1 MTAMIKLRHQ
11 QPSLWHRGLA
21 EDIEGLWEP
30 WMRLVDEL
38 LEDEQLLDTVY
49 EAQGERHP
57 QSRSRGRMQTPAEVL
72 LRLLLL
78 KHIRNWS
85 YDVLEREVRA
95 NLVYRA
101 FTRIGDEKVP
111 DAKTL
116 ARLGQLMGPKVI
128 EQLHRRVVELAQE
141 RGVTR
146 GRKMRVDTTVVESNI
161 HYPTDSSLLGD
172 GTRLTRTMKKI
183 KSKAGGLK
191 GKVRDRMRSIRK
203 RVLAIALSTR
213 LLGPPGEERRKR
225 QYRELLSLTRK
236 VINQAKRVLAEVKE
250 SPRRRRT
257 PVEGLAQWLET
268 MVGRVRQVV
277 KQTRTRIFAGDTK
290 SPGKIVSVFEPYT
303 EIVRKGKASKP
314 NEFGK
319 LVKIQEAENQIV
331 THFEVYAERPADST
345 LLLSSLQVH
354 QQRLGRIPGM
364 VAADAGFYSR
374 ENEKAGQAQGVRWMS
389 VPNKNTT
396 SNERKRLQHQ
406 RWFRR
411 GQKWRTGSEGR
422 ISVLKRRHGLR
433 RCLYPGL
440 DGMRRW
446 VGLGV
451 IADNFIQMGCYLARP
466 GT

>member
-1 MTAMIKLRHQ
+1 
-11 QPSLWHRGLA
+11 
-21 EDIEGLWEP
+21 
-30 WMRLVDEL
+30 MRLVDEL
-38 LEDEQLLDTVY
+38 LEDEPLVDTVY

-116 ARLGQLMGPKVI
+116 ARLGQLIGPKVI

-146 GRKMRVDTTVVESNI
+146 GRKLRVDTTVVETNI

-172 GTRLTRTMKKI
+172 GTRVLTRTMKKI
-183 KSKAGGLK
+183 ESKSGGLK

-213 LLGPPGEERRKR
+213 LLGPAGEERRKR

-236 VINQAKRVLAEVKE
+236 VMNQAQRVLAEVKQA
-250 SPRRRRT
+250 RRT
-257 PVEGLAQWLET
+257 PVKGLAQSLET

-277 KQTRTRIFAGDTK
+277 KQTRIRIFAGDTK
-290 SPGKIVSVFEPYT
+290 SPGKIASVFEPHT
-303 EIVRKGKASKP
+303 EIIRKGKASQP

-345 LLLSSLQVH
+345 LLLSSVRVH
-354 QQRLGRIPGM
+354 QQRLGRIPRL
-364 VAADAGFYSR
+364 VAADAGFYSQESER
-374 ENEKAGQAQGVRWMS
+374 AGQALGVRWMS
-389 VPNKNTT
+389 VPNKKTT
-396 SNERKRLQHQ
+396 SSERKLLQHQ
-406 RWFRR
+406 RWFRK

-433 RCLYPGL
+433 RCFYPGL

-451 IADNFIQMGCYLARP
+451 MADNFIQMGCYLARQS
-466 GT
+466 T

>member
-1 MTAMIKLRHQ
+1 
-11 QPSLWHRGLA
+11 
-21 EDIEGLWEP
+21 
-30 WMRLVDEL
+30 
-38 LEDEQLLDTVY
+38 
-49 EAQGERHP
+49 
-57 QSRSRGRMQTPAEVL
+57 
-72 LRLLLL
+72 LL

-116 ARLGQLMGPKVI
+116 ARLGQLIEPKVV
-128 EQLHRRVVELAQE
+128 EQLHQRVVELAQE
-141 RGVTR
+141 QGVTQ

-172 GTRLTRTMKKI
+172 GTRVLTRTMKKI
-183 KSKAGGLK
+183 ESKSGGLK
-191 GKVRDRMRSIRK
+191 RKVRDRMRSIRK

-236 VINQAKRVLAEVKE
+236 VMNQAERVLAEVKQG
-250 SPRRRRT
+250 RRRRT
-257 PVEGLAQWLET
+257 AVEGLAQWLET

-277 KQTRTRIFAGDTK
+277 RQTRIRIFAGDTK
-290 SPGKIVSVFEPYT
+290 LPGKIVSVFEPHT
-303 EIVRKGKASKP
+303 EIIRKGKASKP

-331 THFEVYAERPADST
+331 THFEVFEERPADST
-345 LLLSSLQVH
+345 LLLSSIQVH
-354 QQRLGRIPGM
+354 QQRFGRVPRM

-374 ENEKAGQAQGVRWMS
+374 QNEKAGQALGVQWMA

-396 SNERKRLQHQ
+396 SSERKLLQHQ
-406 RWFRR
+406 RWFRS

-451 IADNFIQMGCYLARP
+451 IADNIIQMGCYLARQS
-466 GT
+466 T